1 MVYVTP
7 SVTVVVVAEPIDT
20 KIKFNNI
27 EPKNVEN
34 FELFRSLPGIIVA
47 VVGSSN
53 YATAN

>member
-20 KIKFNNI
+20 KIKFNNNI

-34 FELFRSLPGIIVA
+34 FDLFRSLPGIILAYIVLE
-47 VVGSSN
+47 
-53 YATAN
+53 

>member
-20 KIKFNNI
+20 KIKFNNNI

-34 FELFRSLPGIIVA
+34 FELFRSLQDNFDVYC
-47 VVGSSN
+47 S
-53 YATAN
+53 